1 MKYLITVLAG
11 LALQFSIAQVEQV
24 KRIEI
29 EDATDVYQFGD
40 KGVVVLDREFERGSD
55 YTEWVLTFY
64 DTDLNESGRETIHL
78 DKKMLF
84 DEDYKSEDHL
94 YLFFT
99 TKKKEYV
106 VIKVNPENNSFEEIK
121 GRIPPKCYV
130 SDMVAVD
137 NIAYFRGYIKR
148 KHYMFTINLETGQ
161 QNPIPIS
168 IEGIDTKKGKITDLQ
183 VLDEEDEAIVY
194 LSKYQKRLADDKIA
208 AIYDVSGDKKEII
221 NLSQNEENELL
232 NVSAS
237 PLKGDGY
244 IWSGTYGIG
253 RSKISNGIFFGAS
266 SEGKMDFVNYFPYSD
281 LTEFLKFLPEKK
293 QAKIEKKKAKKK
305 ARGKEF
311 KISYRMAA
319 HDIIKKEDGY
329 ILIGEAYYPTYRTE
343 TYTTTSVVNGVST
356 TLSLIHI

>member
-1 MKYLITVLAG
+1 
-11 LALQFSIAQVEQV
+11 
-24 KRIEI
+24 
-29 EDATDVYQFGD
+29 
-40 KGVVVLDREFERGSD
+40 
-55 YTEWVLTFY
+55 
-64 DTDLNESGRETIHL
+64 
-78 DKKMLF
+78 
-84 DEDYKSEDHL
+84 
-94 YLFFT
+94 
-99 TKKKEYV
+99 
-106 VIKVNPENNSFEEIK
+106 
-121 GRIPPKCYV
+121 
-130 SDMVAVD
+130 
-137 NIAYFRGYIKR
+137 
-148 KHYMFTINLETGQ
+148 MFTINLETGQ

-356 TLSLIHI
+356 TTTQTRQVFDGYRYTHAIVIKFDLEGNMIWDRYFELNPQGKPFYVKRYISVNTEDDGLIKLLYATGGQICGKSYDYDGIIVNEFKRNTLELAEDAEVARWTNGDVDYWYDNFFFTYGWQRIKNKEKELGKRKRTIYYLSKIKFEE